1 MTLLNKIIFF
11 VSAYILPSILYA
23 ENEKSGM
30 PQLDPSSYISQTFW
44 LILTFALLFIFVN
57 LFFFPKI
64 IEIRENREK
73 KINDLLNNAKKNNEI
88 SNNIKDKLDQ
98 DFDEA
103 RKRADGV
110 VYKSVHKSREE
121 IEKQIEHLNNDLEEK
136 NSSLIVSLEK
146 DKKKVMNNISEY
158 SFELSNIIYK
168 KLLNEGNNI
177 DSREFKKLLKK

>member
-1 MTLLNKIIFF
+1 M
-11 VSAYILPSILYA
+11 
-23 ENEKSGM
+23 
-30 PQLDPSSYISQTFW
+30 
-44 LILTFALLFIFVN
+44 
-57 LFFFPKI
+57 
-64 IEIRENREK
+64 
-73 KINDLLNNAKKNNEI
+73 

-103 RKRADGV
+103 RKRADEV

-121 IEKQIEHLNNDLEEK
+121 IEKKIEHLNKDLEEK
-136 NSSLIVSLEK
+136 NNSLIVSLEK
-146 DKKKVMNNISEY
+146 DKKKVIDNISEY